1 MYPRCCGMVW
11 TVAELL
17 TTVFVVVALLVVV
30 SGYNVDTDFPKIFKG
45 PAGSWFGVS
54 TEIVKTDLNTW

>member
-1 MYPRCCGMVW
+1 MFW

-17 TTVFVVVALLVVV
+17 ITVVAVVVALLVVV

-45 PAGSWFGVS
+45 PTGSWFGVS
-54 TEIVKTDLNTW
+54 TEIVKTDSNTW